1 MESTMIEV
9 VVALEE
15 HLLRLGTKAA
25 LDEAEDC
32 TVVGMVDRV
41 EGIEEEVRRTSP
53 KVLIMDAE
61 FQREDRQV
69 IPRMVAEHPELKVL
83 VVVEHSE

>member
-1 MESTMIEV
+1 MIEV

-41 EGIEEEVRRTSP
+41 EDIEEEVRRKFP
-53 KVLIMDAE
+53 QGPD
-61 FQREDRQV
+61 
-69 IPRMVAEHPELKVL
+69 HGC
-83 VVVEHSE
+83 

>member
-32 TVVGMVDRV
+32 CC
-41 EGIEEEVRRTSP
+41 
-53 KVLIMDAE
+53 
-61 FQREDRQV
+61 
-69 IPRMVAEHPELKVL
+69 VARPVT
-83 VVVEHSE
+83 